1 MSIKYNMHEL
11 PILTKFPIIQQ
22 IYSTTILYNNYRCNS
37 RVILLKISEVINGLP
52 NGVFNTNKSSNFLS
66 IRSG

>member
-37 RVILLKISEVINGLP
+37 RVILLKNLG
-52 NGVFNTNKSSNFLS
+52 GY
-66 IRSG
+66 